1 MIGSKETGNEDQ
13 ELAHFAE
20 ELIDR
25 FRERYNSSDYR
36 TFECNFIEGFV
47 SEFVMESHDKIQTA
61 EATIDDELMIVSFVD
76 HAHAYMT
83 GAMHEVK
90 QYHQIFTQLC
100 EHYYEKG
107 YLQEA
112 LYQDR
117 EYLKM
122 VQNILKEVHLE
133 VKLSLKTK

>member
-1 MIGSKETGNEDQ
+1 
-13 ELAHFAE
+13 
-20 ELIDR
+20 
-25 FRERYNSSDYR
+25 
-36 TFECNFIEGFV
+36 
-47 SEFVMESHDKIQTA
+47 MESHDKIQTA